1 MHMSWW
7 VFFPNRRYKLEGTSC
22 RCRWGSSH
30 DISLN
35 CSQTTHRRF
44 ARTENA
50 MMPCISSHQIRS
62 SVPGFHSDGLLIW
75 SYKYLRNIISPC
87 FQPRGQRC
95 VTKVK
100 VLLYTLDAK
109 AAEGSCSSIVT
120 VPDISGEAWVA
131 HLPDKTLRNNRDS
144 SGETNQKKK
153 DNIKS
158 VKWACLV
165 PVWCSRLSLRI
176 HIEVESFVSK
186 KYQEILRKSWV
197 SSPYP
202 TQTCFAKRRQH
213 GTAPKETFCRIVL
226 QHVVQMSSVRSWSP
240 LNSLGGICTEFKTKK
255 TLVAPL
261 VYLPIRFYFPCSKQ
275 NYTVFWPQ
283 LLHVCPKKGVG

>member
-153 DNIKS
+153 TTSNPSNEHAWYLCDVPGFLSGFILKLRVLYPRNIKKS
-158 VKWACLV
+158 FEN
-165 PVWCSRLSLRI
+165 PGFRLPTPLKLASLRDGSTAL
-176 HIEVESFVSK
+176 HQRKPFVASCCNTWCK
-186 KYQEILRKSWV
+186 CHR
-197 SSPYP
+197 
-202 TQTCFAKRRQH
+202 
-213 GTAPKETFCRIVL
+213 
-226 QHVVQMSSVRSWSP
+226 SVHDR
-240 LNSLGGICTEFKTKK
+240 
-255 TLVAPL
+255 
-261 VYLPIRFYFPCSKQ
+261 
-275 NYTVFWPQ
+275 
-283 LLHVCPKKGVG
+283 H

>member
-153 DNIKS
+153 RQHQIRQMSMLGTCVMFQAFSPDSYWSWEFCIQEI
-158 VKWACLV
+158 
-165 PVWCSRLSLRI
+165 SRNPSKILG
-176 HIEVESFVSK
+176 FVSLPHSNL
-186 KYQEILRKSWV
+186 LR
-197 SSPYP
+197 
-202 TQTCFAKRRQH
+202 
-213 GTAPKETFCRIVL
+213 
-226 QHVVQMSSVRSWSP
+226 
-240 LNSLGGICTEFKTKK
+240 
-255 TLVAPL
+255 
-261 VYLPIRFYFPCSKQ
+261 
-275 NYTVFWPQ
+275 
-283 LLHVCPKKGVG
+283 

>member
-1 MHMSWW
+1 
-7 VFFPNRRYKLEGTSC
+7 
-22 RCRWGSSH
+22 
-30 DISLN
+30 
-35 CSQTTHRRF
+35 
-44 ARTENA
+44 
-50 MMPCISSHQIRS
+50 MPCISSHQIRS

-144 SGETNQKKK
+144 SGETNQKKQQHQ
-153 DNIKS
+153 IKS
-158 VKWACLV
+158 VKRKRMLGTCVMFQAFSPDSYWSWEFC
-165 PVWCSRLSLRI
+165 
-176 HIEVESFVSK
+176 F
-186 KYQEILRKSWV
+186 QEILRKSWV

-202 TQTCFAKRRQH
+202 TQTCFARRRQH

-240 LNSLGGICTEFKTKK
+240 LNSLGGFAPNLKQKK
-255 TLVAPL
+255 L
-261 VYLPIRFYFPCSKQ
+261 
-275 NYTVFWPQ
+275 
-283 LLHVCPKKGVG
+283 

>member
-1 MHMSWW
+1 
-7 VFFPNRRYKLEGTSC
+7 
-22 RCRWGSSH
+22 
-30 DISLN
+30 
-35 CSQTTHRRF
+35 
-44 ARTENA
+44 
-50 MMPCISSHQIRS
+50 MPCISSHQIRS

-144 SGETNQKKK
+144 SGETNQKNN
-153 DNIKS
+153 NIKS
-158 VKWACLV
+158 NPSKEKECLV

-186 KYQEILRKSWV
+186 KSFENPGFRL
-197 SSPYP
+197 P
-202 TQTCFAKRRQH
+202 T
-213 GTAPKETFCRIVL
+213 
-226 QHVVQMSSVRSWSP
+226 P
-240 LNSLGGICTEFKTKK
+240 LKLASLGDGSTALHQRKPF
-255 TLVAPL
+255 VASCCNTWCKCHRS
-261 VYLPIRFYFPCSKQ
+261 VHDR
-275 NYTVFWPQ
+275 
-283 LLHVCPKKGVG
+283 H